1 MEKIIDE
8 YGEAIIN
15 IVIGVLL
22 ISGFWGIMTLIITNI

>member
-22 ISGFWGIMTLIITNI
+22 ISGFLGIMTLIITNI